1 MAKKS
6 ISTRKII
13 SIIMLITGIGLV
25 LWGYQISGSF
35 GSQLNNAFN
44 GAPSDKVLMLYIG
57 GTISFVIGIY
67 LQVRR

>member
-6 ISTRKII
+6 KMKTI
-13 SIIMLITGIGLV
+13 SIILLITGIGLL
-25 LWGYQISGSF
+25 LWGYQISGSL

-44 GAPSDKVLMLYIG
+44 GAPSDRVLMLYIG
-57 GTISFVIGIY
+57 GAISLVIGIY